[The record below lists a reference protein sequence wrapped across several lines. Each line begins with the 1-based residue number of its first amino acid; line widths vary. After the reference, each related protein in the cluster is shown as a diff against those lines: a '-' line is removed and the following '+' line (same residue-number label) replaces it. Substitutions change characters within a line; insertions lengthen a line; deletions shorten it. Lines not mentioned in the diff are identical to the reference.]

1 MRAFTKTKEKKM
13 KNKKRNFKFYTNP
26 KTGQRTGVTNADSE
40 IEVMQQLK
48 KAIDFCV
55 AEFREKHGDSKE
67 PEIVIDASKR
77 GQFHV
82 QAKNY

>member
-1 MRAFTKTKEKKM
+1 
-13 KNKKRNFKFYTNP
+13 
-26 KTGQRTGVTNADSE
+26 
-40 IEVMQQLK
+40 MQQLK